1 MTQAIVGGI
10 ANGAIFGLV
19 ALGIVLVYKGTKVLN
34 FAQGELGTVSL
45 FVAWWFVNEQGL
57 PYWMGAISGIATS
70 VLIAL
75 LFERLVVRRMVE
87 AERLSIAV
95 ATVGLFFFLFAA
107 EILVFSE
114 SILLLPPPI
123 EGLGPQILGFYV
135 NPGYQLAFA
144 AMALIGGGLAL
155 FLRRTDFGLG
165 VLAASQDP
173 VAVRL
178 VGIRY
183 GRVSMFTWG
192 MAGFLGAVA
201 ALLIQPLI
209 GAFDPG
215 FMTVF
220 FVRGLA
226 AALIGGMTSLPGAF
240 VGGII
245 VGVLDAV
252 VGQLFIG
259 STFPGIQSVVIFLVI
274 IAVLLV
280 APNGVLARSR
290 ARS

>member
-1 MTQAIVGGI
+1 MGQVIVGGI

-34 FAQGELGTVSL
+34 FAQGELGTISL
-45 FVAWWFVNEQGL
+45 FVTWWLVVERGM
-57 PYWMGAISGIATS
+57 PYWAGAVAGIAVA

-75 LFERLVVRRMVE
+75 VFERLVVRRMVE

-95 ATVGLFFFLFAA
+95 ATVGLFLALVALEALLFG
-107 EILVFSE
+107 EGV
-114 SILLLPPPI
+114 LLPPPI
-123 EGLGPQILGFYV
+123 PGLGPEIFGFFV
-135 NPGYQLAFA
+135 SPGYLVAFA
-144 AMALIGGGLAL
+144 SMIAIGGALAL

-183 GRVSMFTWG
+183 SRVSAFTWG

-209 GAFDPG
+209 GAFGPG
-215 FMTVF
+215 FMTGF
-220 FVRGLA
+220 FVRGLV
-226 AALIGGMTSLPGAF
+226 AALIGGLTSLPGAF
-240 VGGII
+240 VGGIA
-245 VGVLDAV
+245 VGLIDAL
-252 VGQLFIG
+252 VGRAVIG
-259 STFPGIQSVVIFLVI
+259 STIPGLQSIAMLVI
-274 IAVLLV
+274 VLVVLV
-280 APNGVLARSR
+280 ALPNGVIAKLRAAR
-290 ARS
+290 

>member
-1 MTQAIVGGI
+1 VTQAIVGGI

-34 FAQGELGTVSL
+34 FAQGELGTIAL
-45 FVAWWFVNEQGL
+45 FVTWWFVEEQGL
-57 PYWMGAISGIATS
+57 PYGLGALAGIAAS
-70 VLIAL
+70 VVIAL
-75 LFERLVVRRMVE
+75 AFERTVVRRMVE

-95 ATVGLFFFLFAA
+95 ATVGLFFLLISV
-107 EILVFSE
+107 EVLVFSE
-114 SILLLPPPI
+114 SLLLLPPPI
-123 EGLGPQILGFYV
+123 AGLGPRVLGFFL
-135 NPGYQLAFA
+135 NPSYMVAFA

-183 GRVSMFTWG
+183 SRVSMFTWG

-209 GAFDPG
+209 GAFEPG
-215 FMTVF
+215 FMTAF

-226 AALIGGMTSLPGAF
+226 AALIGGLTNLTGAF
-240 VGGII
+240 LGGIVI
-245 VGVLDAV
+245 GVLDAV
-252 VGQLFIG
+252 VGQLTLG
-259 STFPGIQSVVIFLVI
+259 STFPGIQSVVVFMVI
-274 IAVLLV
+274 IAVLL
-280 APNGVLARSR
+280 AFPNGVAAGLRRR
-290 ARS
+290 A

>member
-1 MTQAIVGGI
+1 MIQAIVGGI

-34 FAQGELGTVSL
+34 FAQGELGTIAL
-45 FVAWWFVNEQGL
+45 FVTWWFVEQRGL
-57 PYWMGAISGIATS
+57 PYWLGALAGIAAS
-70 VLIAL
+70 VVIAL

-95 ATVGLFFFLFAA
+95 ATVGLFFFLIAV
-107 EILVFSE
+107 EVLVFSE
-114 SILLLPPPI
+114 SLLLLPPPI
-123 EGLGPQILGFYV
+123 SGLGPKVLGFFV
-135 NPGYQLAFA
+135 SPGYLVAFA
-144 AMALIGGGLAL
+144 AMAVIGGALAW
-155 FLRRTDFGLG
+155 FLKRTDFGLG

-183 GRVSMFTWG
+183 SRVSMFTWG
-192 MAGFLGAVA
+192 MAGLLGAVA

-215 FMTVF
+215 FMTAF

-226 AALIGGMTSLPGAF
+226 AALIGGLTNLTGAF
-240 VGGII
+240 VGGIAI
-245 VGVLDAV
+245 GVLDAV
-252 VGQLFIG
+252 VSQLTLRV
-259 STFPGIQSVVIFLVI
+259 TFPGIQSIVVFLVI
-274 IAVLLV
+274 IVVLLV
-280 APNGVLARSR
+280 FPNGVLARAR
-290 ARS
+290 ART